1 MVSFHISMTLS
12 FCIFLSLLC
21 LNSEAAVVFLDFHC
35 GSNTTTYTRNSTYQR
50 NLNFLLSSLQS
61 NTTRESG
68 FYNLTVGRDPPDI
81 VYGLFLCRGDVTQD
95 ICQECVSTASGEILR
110 RCPNQKTALLYYDE
124 CTLRYS
130 NRSFFSEL
138 ETEPSLQLL
147 NTGNV
152 SQPDRFMELLA
163 NTTKEIA
170 ARAAADQSGK
180 KFATEEANFTNF
192 QTLYTLAQCTPDLSV
207 SSCDTCLTTAI
218 SFLPSCCLGKQGG
231 RVVFP
236 SCNVRYEL
244 YPFYRITAQP
254 PSPTPVR
261 PSPPAPQSK
270 SKGGRIETQNQKREK
285 ARASVFLLGNERST
299 MPWNKKTGKLP
310 SGQEIAVKR
319 LSGRSSQGAEEYKNE
334 VWKHWNNGTPL
345 ELLDSSLR
353 SSYSSNEVIR
363 CIHIGLLCV
372 QEDPAERPT
381 MAAIVLMLNSYS
393 VTLQAPQAPATF
405 FIPRTDMASLHS
417 YIIFML
423 LVILLSFSSEAAPTY
438 SSYACD
444 NSTTFTPN
452 STYQANIKT
461 LLSSLSSNISS
472 SKNGF
477 YNTTAGQDPNLVYG
491 TFLCRGDVSANLC
504 QDCVASASNEIAQ
517 RCLTEKMG
525 VIWYDECTVRYSDQN
540 IFSIIR
546 EVPGMDNSS
555 SASITDKESFDQLLA
570 SVMKILANRAAY
582 EDQSGKKFAAG
593 KANFTSSQTLYSL
606 VQCTP
611 DLTDALCFRCFQSAI
626 ATLPTCCD
634 GKQGARVLL
643 PSCNI
648 RYEMFPFY
656 QLNGTDSTVLVPS
669 PPSTNSTKE
678 KTKTSTKTIIA
689 IAVPV
694 VVSVVLFAAG
704 FCLLTRNR
712 KKYDAVEQENGK
724 E

>member
-270 SKGGRIETQNQKREK
+270 SKGEK
-285 ARASVFLLGNERST
+285 NKVSSTIIIAIVVPVVASVVLLAAGFCLLTRKRKKYDAVEQENAANEIST
-299 MPWNKKTGKLP
+299 VESLQFDFATIEAATDKFSAVNKLGEGGFGPVYKGKLP

-334 VWKHWNNGTPL
+334 VVLVAKLQHRNLVRLLGFCLEGEEKLLIYEFVRNKSLDYFLFGLEKQGQLNWFKRYKIIGGIARGILYLHEDSRLKIIHRDLKTSNILLDEDMNPKISDFGLARIFGVDQSEGNTSRVVGTYGYMPPEYAMHGQFSVKSDVYSFGVIILEIITGKKSNNFQSTDGADDLLSYVWKHWNNGTPL

-405 FIPRTDMASLHS
+405 FIPR
-417 YIIFML
+417 
-423 LVILLSFSSEAAPTY
+423 SESNFPTNEEE
-438 SSYACD
+438 SD
-444 NSTTFTPN
+444 
-452 STYQANIKT
+452 Q
-461 LLSSLSSNISS
+461 
-472 SKNGF
+472 
-477 YNTTAGQDPNLVYG
+477 
-491 TFLCRGDVSANLC
+491 
-504 QDCVASASNEIAQ
+504 SASKSSRFSVNE
-517 RCLTEKMG
+517 
-525 VIWYDECTVRYSDQN
+525 
-540 IFSIIR
+540 
-546 EVPGMDNSS
+546 
-555 SASITDKESFDQLLA
+555 ASISD
-570 SVMKILANRAAY
+570 
-582 EDQSGKKFAAG
+582 
-593 KANFTSSQTLYSL
+593 LY
-606 VQCTP
+606 P
-611 DLTDALCFRCFQSAI
+611 R
-626 ATLPTCCD
+626 
-634 GKQGARVLL
+634 
-643 PSCNI
+643 
-648 RYEMFPFY
+648 
-656 QLNGTDSTVLVPS
+656 
-669 PPSTNSTKE
+669 
-678 KTKTSTKTIIA
+678 
-689 IAVPV
+689 
-694 VVSVVLFAAG
+694 
-704 FCLLTRNR
+704 
-712 KKYDAVEQENGK
+712 
-724 E
+724 

>member
-68 FYNLTVGRDPPDI
+68 FYNLTVGRDPPGI

-270 SKGGRIETQNQKREK
+270 SKGEK
-285 ARASVFLLGNERST
+285 NKVSSTIIIAIVVPVVASVVLLAAGFCLLTRKRKKYDAVEQENAANEIST
-299 MPWNKKTGKLP
+299 VESLQFDFATIEAATDKFSPGKLP

-334 VWKHWNNGTPL
+334 V
-345 ELLDSSLR
+345 
-353 SSYSSNEVIR
+353 
-363 CIHIGLLCV
+363 
-372 QEDPAERPT
+372 
-381 MAAIVLMLNSYS
+381 VL
-393 VTLQAPQAPATF
+393 VAKLQH
-405 FIPRTDMASLHS
+405 R
-417 YIIFML
+417 
-423 LVILLSFSSEAAPTY
+423 
-438 SSYACD
+438 
-444 NSTTFTPN
+444 
-452 STYQANIKT
+452 
-461 LLSSLSSNISS
+461 
-472 SKNGF
+472 
-477 YNTTAGQDPNLVYG
+477 NLV
-491 TFLCRGDVSANLC
+491 R
-504 QDCVASASNEIAQ
+504 
-517 RCLTEKMG
+517 
-525 VIWYDECTVRYSDQN
+525 
-540 IFSIIR
+540 
-546 EVPGMDNSS
+546 
-555 SASITDKESFDQLLA
+555 LL
-570 SVMKILANRAAY
+570 
-582 EDQSGKKFAAG
+582 
-593 KANFTSSQTLYSL
+593 
-606 VQCTP
+606 
-611 DLTDALCFRCFQSAI
+611 
-626 ATLPTCCD
+626 
-634 GKQGARVLL
+634 
-643 PSCNI
+643 
-648 RYEMFPFY
+648 
-656 QLNGTDSTVLVPS
+656 
-669 PPSTNSTKE
+669 
-678 KTKTSTKTIIA
+678 
-689 IAVPV
+689 
-694 VVSVVLFAAG
+694 G
-704 FCLLTRNR
+704 FCLEGEEKLLIYEFVRN
-712 KKYDAVEQENGK
+712 KSLDYFLFGMV
-724 E
+724 